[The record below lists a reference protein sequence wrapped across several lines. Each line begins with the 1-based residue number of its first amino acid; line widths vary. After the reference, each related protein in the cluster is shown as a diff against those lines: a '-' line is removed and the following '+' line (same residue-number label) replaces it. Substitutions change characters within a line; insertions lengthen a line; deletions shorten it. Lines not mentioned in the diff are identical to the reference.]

1 MKGDAGVVS
10 RFSNKIQAAMA
21 HLVPAGMLADQHWTM
36 AEPGTHR
43 S

>member
-1 MKGDAGVVS
+1 MKGDAEVVS
-10 RFSNKIQAAMA
+10 GFSNRMQAAMA
-21 HLVPAGMLADQHWTM
+21 HLVPAGMLADQHRTM

>member
-1 MKGDAGVVS
+1 MKGDTGVVS

-21 HLVPAGMLADQHWTM
+21 NLVPAGMLTDQHRKM
-36 AEPGTHR
+36 AEPGTDR